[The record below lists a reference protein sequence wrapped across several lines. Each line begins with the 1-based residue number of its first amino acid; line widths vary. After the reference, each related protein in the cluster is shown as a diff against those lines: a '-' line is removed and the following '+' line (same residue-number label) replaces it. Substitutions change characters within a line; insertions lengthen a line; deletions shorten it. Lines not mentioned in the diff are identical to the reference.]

1 MQIIDLRPADE
12 RLIRQV
18 AEMLVAAF
26 AESAPDAWPDLQ
38 SALDEVRESFGDE
51 RISRVALDEH
61 GDAIGWV
68 GAIAEYDGNV
78 WELHPLV
85 VRPNLQRG
93 GIGRA
98 LVADLEEQV
107 RQRGGVTIS
116 LGTDDQT
123 GQTSL
128 GGVDLYPNVWEHI
141 AAIRNL
147 SGHPYEFYQKLGFVI
162 TGVLPDANGPGKP
175 DIFMAKRVA
184 KERG

>member
-1 MQIIDLRPADE
+1 MQIIDLQPNDE
-12 RLIRQV
+12 RLIQQV

-26 AESAPDAWPDLQ
+26 AEFEPDAWADLP

-68 GAIAEYDGNV
+68 GAISEYDGNV

-85 VRPNLQRG
+85 VRPRLQGG

-116 LGTDDQT
+116 LGTDDQRC
-123 GQTSL
+123 QTSL

-141 AAIRNL
+141 ATIRNL
-147 SGHPYEFYQKLGFVI
+147 GRHPYEFYQKLGFVI

-175 DIFMAKRVA
+175 DILMAKRVVR
-184 KERG
+184 EQP